1 MVPINSRPRSANI
14 KDPSR
19 YLQIDGAGMVFDTDN
34 GSFVALS
41 TIDLDIAQ
49 GEFVSLI
56 GHSGCG
62 KSTVASLRSPEF
74 RLKTRHAAEGDYDG
88 LVATLAVSEEEQISV
103 GQLAVLPGKIGV
115 GPIAAPRHVRR
126 HIERGESL
134 SDGSRRKHSS
144 GPLAIGRPQLRG
156 EF

>member
-1 MVPINSRPRSANI
+1 MGGGTAKQNKNRFRRLKGKRHQCAVGIAVIN
-14 KDPSR
+14 
-19 YLQIDGAGMVFDTDN
+19 G
-34 GSFVALS
+34 
-41 TIDLDIAQ
+41 
-49 GEFVSLI
+49 
-56 GHSGCG
+56 G